1 MLMSLLL
8 ALGLA
13 GQGAPAASP
22 EAATTR
28 TSKSNAALVKEAREA
43 YDRGEKPAFLSIY
56 EELARR
62 RPGEVFTLY
71 NLACGQSLNGQSEAA
86 VRTLE
91 DILAHRVA
99 PDLDAD
105 TDFEPIRRTEGY
117 KRVMAGMSA
126 LRKERISSGAARAF
140 TIPEKGF
147 VAEGVA
153 YDPVTKAASPAYSG
167 ARCRTTCSSARS
179 RWKAAS
185 GAASPGRITARSSP
199 FRSAT

>member
-1 MLMSLLL
+1 MLISLLL

-13 GQGAPAASP
+13 GPGAPQVSPKAAS
-22 EAATTR
+22 TR

-56 EELARR
+56 EELALR

-99 PDLDAD
+99 SNLDVD
-105 TDFEPIRRTEGY
+105 TDFTCPTTG
-117 KRVMAGMSA
+117 A
-126 LRKERISSGAARAF
+126 SSRW
-140 TIPEKGF
+140 TSPR
-147 VAEGVA
+147 
-153 YDPVTKAASPAYSG
+153 AASLRSG
-167 ARCRTTCSSARS
+167 CRPT
-179 RWKAAS
+179 
-185 GAASPGRITARSSP
+185 
-199 FRSAT
+199 FR